1 MESISS
7 KRFSLFIE
15 RKGGL
20 VIMYLLMA
28 LSYSIWTLSLE
39 KNNSEPDK
47 LGKLLNQEQKRHQ
60 VLSPDT
66 GRIKFYYLAQFAMAP
81 TLLECELPN
90 DSTSLVRISTKGSDA
105 QTTFEIIK
113 E

>member
-47 LGKLLNQEQKRHQ
+47 LGELLNQ
-60 VLSPDT
+60 
-66 GRIKFYYLAQFAMAP
+66 
-81 TLLECELPN
+81 
-90 DSTSLVRISTKGSDA
+90 
-105 QTTFEIIK
+105 
-113 E
+113 